1 MGDLEDKTEKW
12 WGLILEGLERDEAG
26 NPGRSNASR
35 SAASATSQESTQ
47 LMYHSVLLPRGLL
60 FRKWPLYRSNVSL

>member
-26 NPGRSNASR
+26 NPGRSNG
-35 SAASATSQESTQ
+35 
-47 LMYHSVLLPRGLL
+47 LDLLPARLL
-60 FRKWPLYRSNVSL
+60 RNLLS